1 MCCQVV
7 KNSHRFLFLTPS
19 GNFLVH
25 LLMMG
30 KAAVGN
36 RQDILNIQV
45 YLAFT
50 ITLHNSAYNKVLNR
64 HLIAGF
70 NLNFLEGIYGM
81 VLLFLNSIK
90 RLV

>member
-7 KNSHRFLFLTPS
+7 KNSHRFLFLTLS

-50 ITLHNSAYNKVLNR
+50 ITFTIVHIIKC
-64 HLIAGF
+64 LIDT
-70 NLNFLEGIYGM
+70 
-81 VLLFLNSIK
+81 
-90 RLV
+90 